1 MFKKANRAYSEIQY
15 PSPFT
20 ETVLPLILILQEVTS
35 VYLNSMFAII
45 YLFIYYLVPKDLANV
60 HNFLQIPQYLTVP

>member
-20 ETVLPLILILQEVTS
+20 ETVLPLILIFHEVTT
-35 VYLNSMFAII
+35 VYLNTTVLHVCNNI
-45 YLFIYYLVPKDLANV
+45 FIRILLS
-60 HNFLQIPQYLTVP
+60 T